1 MPGQGL
7 PCPAWHAAIHHDGRI
22 IANGSAIQY
31 AGVPLGVVMMMLIKG
46 PELKHLISEFLGKD
60 VVVGAKEPPRNRR

>member
-1 MPGQGL
+1 L
-7 PCPAWHAAIHHDGRI
+7 
-22 IANGSAIQY
+22 AIQY